1 MYESV
6 AQAHRAAP
14 SGDEDV
20 RKCRSSV
27 PCCTL
32 GRRKSTKVLPKRAV
46 LHPRATKKCES
57 VAQESRAAPLG
68 DDKVRKCCP
77 REPCCT
83 LGRRKSAKVLPKR
96 AVLHP
101 RATKMYESVAQ
112 ESRAAPS
119 GDEDVRK
126 CRPSV
131 PCCTLGR
138 RKSAKVLPKRAVLHP
153 WATIKHESVAQE
165 SRAALLGDDK
175 CGFRCR
181 RVSFIHT
188 SFCPAPLGNG
198 KARKS
203 RLTVPRV
210 TFGCGTVRRH
220 RSRRARH
227 RPLLLSLEGFRGS
240 VAWSCGHYI
249 GHYIRHI
256 RLIFGNFY
264 YFCPDA
270 CHDDTSR
277 AGDARLERDTDRKG
291 DRWSPSYLP
300 RHR

>member
-1 MYESV
+1 M
-6 AQAHRAAP
+6 
-14 SGDEDV
+14 
-20 RKCRSSV
+20 
-27 PCCTL
+27 
-32 GRRKSTKVLPKRAV
+32 
-46 LHPRATKKCES
+46 KKC
-57 VAQESRAAPLG
+57 
-68 DDKVRKCCP
+68 
-77 REPCCT
+77 
-83 LGRRKSAKVLPKR
+83 
-96 AVLHP
+96 
-101 RATKMYESVAQ
+101 ESVAQ

-131 PCCTLGR
+131 PCCTHGR

-153 WATIKHESVAQE
+153 WATKMYESVAQE

-175 CGFRCR
+175 CGFRRR

-188 SFCPAPLGNG
+188 SLCPAPLGNG

-220 RSRRARH
+220 RSRRARR
-227 RPLLLSLEGFRGS
+227 RPLLLSLGGGRGP
-240 VAWSCGHYI
+240 VAWSC

-270 CHDDTSR
+270 CHTASR
-277 AGDARLERDTDRKG
+277 PVPVTQGWNEIQTERVTDGRQVIYQSIAELIGLTRL
-291 DRWSPSYLP
+291 
-300 RHR
+300 

>member
-1 MYESV
+1 MSDSTLRLLPSTFGRRKRAEVSLKRAVLYPRATKMYESV
-6 AQAHRAAP
+6 AQARRAAP
-14 SGDEDV
+14 S
-20 RKCRSSV
+20 
-27 PCCTL
+27 
-32 GRRKSTKVLPKRAV
+32 
-46 LHPRATKKCES
+46 
-57 VAQESRAAPLG
+57 G

-83 LGRRKSAKVLPKR
+83 LGQRRCTKVLPKG

-101 RATKMYESVAQ
+101 R
-112 ESRAAPS
+112 
-119 GDEDVRK
+119 
-126 CRPSV
+126 
-131 PCCTLGR
+131 
-138 RKSAKVLPKRAVLHP
+138 
-153 WATIKHESVAQE
+153 ATIKHESVAQE
-165 SRAALLGDDK
+165 SRAALLGNDK

-220 RSRRARH
+220 RSRRARR
-227 RPLLLSLEGFRGS
+227 RPLLLSLEGFRWP
-240 VAWSCGHYI
+240 VAWSC

-264 YFCPDA
+264 YFCPEA
-270 CHDDTSR
+270 CHTASR
-277 AGDARLERDTDRKG
+277 PVPVTQGRSGIQTESVTDGRQVIYQSIAELIGLTRL
-291 DRWSPSYLP
+291 
-300 RHR
+300 

>member
-1 MYESV
+1 MGTLLKS
-6 AQAHRAAP
+6 P
-14 SGDEDV
+14 SFLGDFFFFLSD
-20 RKCRSSV
+20 S
-27 PCCTL
+27 TL
-32 GRRKSTKVLPKRAV
+32 RLLPSTFGRRKRAEV
-46 LHPRATKKCES
+46 SL
-57 VAQESRAAPLG
+57 
-68 DDKVRKCCP
+68 
-77 REPCCT
+77 
-83 LGRRKSAKVLPKR
+83 KR

-112 ESRAAPS
+112 ACRAAPS

-153 WATIKHESVAQE
+153 WATKMYESVAQAC
-165 SRAALLGDDK
+165 RAALLGDDK

-220 RSRRARH
+220 RSRGAR
-227 RPLLLSLEGFRGS
+227 RRLQLLSLEGFRGRS
-240 VAWSCGHYI
+240 HGRAAIISAIISG
-249 GHYIRHI
+249 
-256 RLIFGNFY
+256 IFV
-264 YFCPDA
+264 
-270 CHDDTSR
+270 
-277 AGDARLERDTDRKG
+277 
-291 DRWSPSYLP
+291 
-300 RHR
+300 